1 MHMKLWTLISCLLFA
16 GLISAQSVEGIWKT
30 IDESGEALS
39 HVEICKK
46 DGKLHG
52 KIVKLLTS
60 PEDELCTECPG
71 DKKNEPLLG
80 MEILWDLEDQGD
92 EYDDG
97 EIMDP
102 KNGKVYSCKIWL
114 EAENE
119 LIVRGYLGFSML
131 GRSQTWYRVR

>member
-1 MHMKLWTLISCLLFA
+1 
-16 GLISAQSVEGIWKT
+16 
-30 IDESGEALS
+30 LS

-102 KNGKVYSCKIWL
+102 KNGKVYSCKLWL